1 MAIGFA
7 TGLFVIAL
15 MICLANVKIPRGE
28 EQGVHH
34 VATTSKI
41 IDHAFSGL
49 LLSLIAIEEAT
60 AVLWTKVG
68 TDSIGLRG
76 IMNLEKHLT

>member
-1 MAIGFA
+1 MTIGFA

-15 MICLANVKIPRGE
+15 MICLANVEIPRGE

-41 IDHAFSGL
+41 INHIFSCL

-68 TDSIGLRG
+68 PDSIGLRG